1 MTAPNPPYSDC
12 PQCRAEDEAIWRLVT
27 TMGEV
32 IHGADPYL
40 AARATFCV
48 MSGCLLV
55 MHADHR
61 EALIAEFPE
70 ALATTIATH
79 LKSRQ

>member
-12 PQCRAEDEAIWRLVT
+12 PQCRAEDEAIGRLVT
-27 TMGEV
+27 AMGEV

-55 MHADHR
+55 MHAGSPR
-61 EALIAEFPE
+61 RLSPSF
-70 ALATTIATH
+70 L
-79 LKSRQ
+79 RR